1 MTIILLAVIYGCEIW
16 SLTLRE
22 KCRLRMLEN
31 RLLRKIFGPKRDKV
45 TEDWRELHTNEL
57 QDMCSTHNIIQVIK
71 SRTSWTRLVAH
82 MEQRV
87 HTGFGGETRGK
98 DSTWKTKTDEK

>member
-1 MTIILLAVIYGCEIW
+1 MTIILPAVIYGCEIW

-45 TEDWRELHTNEL
+45 TGEWRELHTNEL

-71 SRTSWTRLVAH
+71 SRISWTRLVAH

-87 HTGFGGETRGK
+87 RTGFVGK
-98 DSTWKTKTDEK
+98 LEGKIPVGRT